1 MPIFK
6 QFFNS
11 IDRILLY
18 MIQSLHP
25 ENKQSVKTIC
35 QDFLPTNRSNDQY
48 NIYSTAV
55 AQPFLVCWFH
65 LCIVYIYFKHTY
77 DGRWK
82 NHAQR
87 LYTLSNKTQESPEHV
102 ETWMQ
107 KINYIRFYFFKKF
120 SFGGLSHIDREQV
133 EYNNNMY
140 TTLLSAIAGCICI
153 TLTTHTDG
161 RSPV

>member
-1 MPIFK
+1 M
-6 QFFNS
+6 
-11 IDRILLY
+11 
-18 MIQSLHP
+18 
-25 ENKQSVKTIC
+25 E
-35 QDFLPTNRSNDQY
+35 
-48 NIYSTAV
+48 
-55 AQPFLVCWFH
+55 
-65 LCIVYIYFKHTY
+65 
-77 DGRWK
+77 

-102 ETWMQ
+102 ETWME
-107 KINYIRFYFFKKF
+107 KINYIYIRFYFFKKKKINF

-140 TTLLSAIAGCICI
+140 TTLLSASWLCMYI